1 MKLKN
6 ISEHRPVNL
15 IIDVAEEDAKEIL
28 KTNEFIEATKEKLI
42 VEKKKEKLDEELDI
56 SEKKIKKK

>member
-6 ISEHRPVNL
+6 TSKHRPSNL

-42 VEKKKEKLDEELDI
+42 VEKKLDEESI
-56 SEKKIKKK
+56 SEEKPIKKIKL

>member
-6 ISEHRPVNL
+6 ISKHRPSNL

-42 VEKKKEKLDEELDI
+42 VEKKLDEESI
-56 SEKKIKKK
+56 SEEKPIKKIKL